1 MTHEEQLK
9 KIAKQKGIKLK
20 DLAEKSGVSE
30 RVLSYAFNGHRS
42 LTTENARK
50 IAEAMDCVWVL
61 LEKEMFNR

>member
-30 RVLSYAFNGHRS
+30 RVLSYAFNGHRP

-61 LEKEMFNR
+61 LDREMLNR